1 MEGDVGSREGFL
13 KWQKQEH
20 DCSLVG
26 KSELRGKINHV
37 GAKGTV
43 VGRLILLGKK
53 TCTRAWVGGRP
64 RTGGTAGA
72 AVGGGGK
79 AGQMVA
85 GQGSGGPWRVFLGS
99 RKPRA
104 GTADEGLEGGGVW
117 EHGRASGLGR
127 CTVLLRPS

>member
-20 DCSLVG
+20 DCTLVG

-43 VGRLILLGKK
+43 AGGLILLGKK
-53 TCTRAWVGGRP
+53 TCTHAWVGGRP

-72 AVGGGGK
+72 AVGGRGKQGRWWLDRGVGAHGGSSWEI
-79 AGQMVA
+79 GSQGLGLWMR
-85 GQGSGGPWRVFLGS
+85 GWREEGSGSMAERV
-99 RKPRA
+99 
-104 GTADEGLEGGGVW
+104 D
-117 EHGRASGLGR
+117 
-127 CTVLLRPS
+127 